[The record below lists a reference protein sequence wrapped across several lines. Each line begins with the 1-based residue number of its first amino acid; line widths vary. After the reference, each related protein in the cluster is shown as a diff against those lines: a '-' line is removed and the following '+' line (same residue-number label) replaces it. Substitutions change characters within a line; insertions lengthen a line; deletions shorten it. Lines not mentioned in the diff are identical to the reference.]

1 MRKEKG
7 YNLLS
12 VCRNSWFFRI
22 FEKISPTMKASSIC
36 IFLLSVAIIGCSSR
50 QRRELTRIEQLLYQY
65 PDSALI
71 LLNRMDP
78 EELSAPK
85 DKARYALLL
94 SMAYDKNYIDMKDDS
109 FIRPAVDYYSIHQGK
124 YRMLSWYYYGLV
136 LLNAHSYPAAIIAFE
151 EAEKDAQLLK
161 DSHSLGLINRNKANV
176 FSLVN
181 NHSEAIRYRK
191 QAVSFFDKAQEVSYL
206 SYAAL
211 SLAIDYL
218 NNRDYDKADSL
229 FNYIRNQYRDTV
241 LIRYC
246 NLYQAGIMAELD
258 KQPKTAISLYNRV
271 SEKYYSMMDYGYKA
285 ISFEGLSQPDSANYC
300 IEKGYSVCFNQA
312 DSASLD
318 YMKSRVEMRR
328 GNYSEAFR
336 LVDHALS
343 IQDSLTRILLQQSVS
358 NAQRDYYQSETR
370 LKEEKNKAI
379 RQRFAFVVILSGFLV
394 SILLMAFI
402 HRSRKTDSLLKDQL
416 ARLAFNERELD
427 RVNRDN
433 AHLLG
438 SLFSEKIDHL
448 DKMIDSY
455 FKMESGKQKDLAF
468 SHIKQQV
475 SLIRSDEEL
484 FLSLEKDL
492 DRFCNHIMAKLRGQ
506 VPEIKGENL
515 KIITL
520 FFAGFSYETT
530 QFILSK
536 NSVESLKTTR
546 SRIRNMI
553 KASSAPDKE
562 VFLKML
568 EMKSGRRPVL

>member
-1 MRKEKG
+1 MKTSSIG
-7 YNLLS
+7 ILLLLVALLS
-12 VCRNSWFFRI
+12 
-22 FEKISPTMKASSIC
+22 
-36 IFLLSVAIIGCSSR
+36 CSSR
-50 QRRELTRIEQLLYQY
+50 QRHELTHIEELLFQY

-71 LLNRMDP
+71 LLKKMDP
-78 EELSAPK
+78 EELSASEM
-85 DKARYALLL
+85 KARYALLL
-94 SMAYDKNYIDMKDDS
+94 SMAFDKNYIDIKDDS
-109 FIRPAVDYYSIHQGK
+109 LIRPAVDYYSVHQGK

-151 EAEKDAQLLK
+151 EAEKDAQWLN
-161 DSHSLGLINRNKANV
+161 DFHSLGLINRNKANV

-181 NHSEAIRYRK
+181 NNTEAIRYRK
-191 QAVSFFDKAQEVSYL
+191 QAVSYFDKAQEL
-206 SYAAL
+206 SYQSYAEL

-229 FNYIRNQYRDTV
+229 FDYIRSQYRDTV

-246 NLYQAGIMAELD
+246 NIHQAGIMAELD
-258 KQPKTAISLYNRV
+258 QTPHTAISLYERV
-271 SEKYYSMMDYGYKA
+271 SEKYYSMTDYGYKA
-285 ISFEGLSQPDSANYC
+285 ISYEGLFQPDSADYC
-300 IEKGYSVCFNQA
+300 FQKGYSVCYNQA

-318 YMKSRVEMRR
+318 YMRSRVEMRR
-328 GNYSEAFR
+328 RNYAEAFR

-370 LKEEKNKAI
+370 LKEEKNRAL
-379 RQRFAFVVILSGFLV
+379 RQRFAFIVILSGFLV
-394 SILLMAFI
+394 SILLMTFF
-402 HRSRKTDSLLKDQL
+402 HRSRKTDYLLKEQM
-416 ARLAFNERELD
+416 ARLALNERELD

-438 SLFSEKIDHL
+438 SLFSEKIDRL

-492 DRFCNHIMAKLRGQ
+492 DRYCNHIMAKLRDQ

-515 KIITL
+515 KAITL

-530 QFILSK
+530 RFILSK
-536 NSVESLKTTR
+536 SSIESLKTTR
-546 SRIRNMI
+546 SRIRSMI

-562 VFLKML
+562 LFLKML

>member
-1 MRKEKG
+1 M
-7 YNLLS
+7 
-12 VCRNSWFFRI
+12 
-22 FEKISPTMKASSIC
+22 
-36 IFLLSVAIIGCSSR
+36 
-50 QRRELTRIEQLLYQY
+50 
-65 PDSALI
+65 
-71 LLNRMDP
+71 
-78 EELSAPK
+78 
-85 DKARYALLL
+85 
-94 SMAYDKNYIDMKDDS
+94 
-109 FIRPAVDYYSIHQGK
+109 
-124 YRMLSWYYYGLV
+124 
-136 LLNAHSYPAAIIAFE
+136 
-151 EAEKDAQLLK
+151 
-161 DSHSLGLINRNKANV
+161 

-191 QAVSFFDKAQEVSYL
+191 RAVSFFDKAQELSYL
-206 SYAAL
+206 SYAEL

-218 NNRDYDKADSL
+218 NNRDYNKADSL
-229 FNYIRNQYRDTV
+229 FDYIRNQYRDTV

-246 NLYQAGIMAELD
+246 NLHQAGILAELD
-258 KQPKTAISLYNRV
+258 KEPNTAISLYKSV
-271 SEKYYSMMDYGYKA
+271 SEKYYSMTDYGYKA
-285 ISFEGLSQPDSANYC
+285 ISYEGIFQPDSANYSF
-300 IEKGYSVCFNQA
+300 EKGYSVCNNQA

-336 LVDHALS
+336 LVDNALS

-370 LKEEKNKAI
+370 LKEEKNKTI
-379 RQRFAFVVILSGFLV
+379 RQRFAFVVVLSGFLV
-394 SILLMAFI
+394 LILLMAFF
-402 HRSRKTDSLLKDQL
+402 HHSRKTDFQLKEQL
-416 ARLAFNERELD
+416 ARLALNERELD

-448 DKMIDSY
+448 DKMVDSY
-455 FKMESGKQKDLAF
+455 FRMESGKQKEIAF

-475 SLIRSDEEL
+475 SLIRSDKEL

-492 DRFCNHIMAKLRGQ
+492 DRFCNHIMAKLRNQ

-515 KIITL
+515 RIITL

-536 NSVESLKTTR
+536 SSVESLKTTR
-546 SRIRNMI
+546 SRLRSMI

-562 VFLKML
+562 FFLKML